1 MPDFDVLKPIEGVIF
16 QGCIIYTKLLSDL
29 DLGGP
34 GDLKSDLRGQMRSR
48 QKFNFPQI
56 FKFHPSE
63 MAFLDPL
70 NC

>member
-1 MPDFDVLKPIEGVIF
+1 MPDFDVLKLIEGVIF
-16 QGCIIYTKLLSDL
+16 QGCIIYPKLLSDL

-48 QKFNFPQI
+48 QKFNFPKI

-63 MAFLDPL
+63 MAFFDPL